1 MATSINPE
9 LLAQILALA
18 QGAGT
23 ANNGGQQFS
32 GTGPLQDWTVDT
44 RRDVIGRTGGGGESS
59 TEIYGDPITRLY
71 QQTGHE
77 TWGQDTANVFDAQGN
92 YIGPSSGDSEALSL
106 AKFIA
111 SAVGGYYGT
120 NALNG
125 AMGGAAAGSAG
136 AGSGG
141 MVNGAFLGEGV
152 ASGVGAWDAA
162 AGLGAAGAGGGGA
175 AGLSSADKAAMLG
188 AEGYGAGMT
197 GAETAAY
204 GAGAGSGGGLT
215 MSQIGSGLKTGV
227 DALGGGGGVAALL
240 GGVAGAKDGG
250 DKTQST
256 NRDPWAPAQDFLKQQ
271 IGQGQQLSVQ
281 YQAQPFSGAQKAG
294 YNNMASLLDLVN
306 NNAGGLLSGFQ
317 ANASGANQFQRGNP
331 RGLIGS
337 SFSPTAEQWNPQT
350 YGRFGG

>member
-9 LLAQILALA
+9 LLAQILGAPLDREQGGGYGATRNFTDPTTGKMYSAYQQYRMMGQGADAYQDPTQFDPVLSFDETSGDGLFNSYNPDGSYRGSGKYDNSYRDLFQALA
-18 QGAGT
+18 LMAPAVAGVVGAAGAAGGAGGAGASGSSIAGGSGLT
-23 ANNGGQQFS
+23 AG
-32 GTGPLQDWTVDT
+32 
-44 RRDVIGRTGGGGESS
+44 
-59 TEIYGDPITRLY
+59 
-71 QQTGHE
+71 
-77 TWGQDTANVFDAQGN
+77 
-92 YIGPSSGDSEALSL
+92 
-106 AKFIA
+106 
-111 SAVGGYYGT
+111 
-120 NALNG
+120 
-125 AMGGAAAGSAG
+125 GSAGYGSIG
-136 AGSGG
+136 AGSG
-141 MVNGAFLGEGV
+141 LGGT
-152 ASGVGAWDAA
+152 G
-162 AGLGAAGAGGGGA
+162 AGLSVTPAMSAAFTTPQLAAMGAAGAGSVLSAGSAGGA
-175 AGLSSADKAAMLG
+175 
-188 AEGYGAGMT
+188 
-197 GAETAAY
+197 

-240 GGVAGAKDGG
+240 GGVAGAMDGG

-271 IGQGQQLSVQ
+271 IGQGQQLSAQ
-281 YQAQPFSGAQKAG
+281 YQAQPFSGSQKAG
-294 YNNMASLLDLVN
+294 YNNFAGLLDLVN